1 MKNYKTKSKLFG
13 YKIGLNNDNL
23 YVAVPK
29 KYFATNPVIE
39 IECEDEKKVVTE
51 NDKEA
56 ETTQRD
62 KFNGGMNY
70 TLYYFL
76 WKKFNN

>member
-13 YKIGLNNDNL
+13 YQIGPANDNL
-23 YVAVPK
+23 YIAIPK
-29 KYFATNPVIE
+29 KYFTNGQAVE
-39 IECEDEKKVVTE
+39 VTCEDEKKIFTQE
-51 NDKEA
+51 DKQAEA
-56 ETTQRD
+56 TQKD

-76 WKKFNN
+76 WKQY

>member
-13 YKIGLNNDNL
+13 YQIGLANDNL
-23 YVAVPK
+23 YIAIPK
-29 KYFATNPVIE
+29 KYFTNGQAVE
-39 IECEDEKKVVTE
+39 VTCEDEKKIFTQE
-51 NDKEA
+51 DKQAEA
-56 ETTQRD
+56 TQKD

-76 WKKFNN
+76 WKQY

>member
-1 MKNYKTKSKLFG
+1 MKSYKTKSKMFG

-23 YVAVPK
+23 YIAVPK
-29 KYFATNPVIE
+29 KYFANGQVVE
-39 IECEDEKKVVTE
+39 VNCEDKKKIFTE
-51 NDKEA
+51 EDRQAEA
-56 ETTQRD
+56 TQKD

-76 WKKFNN
+76 WKQY